1 MKVGLVIYGPLES
14 QSGGYL
20 FDRMLVSKLR
30 GLGDVVD
37 IVSLPPRRYA
47 AHLLDN
53 VVYRNN
59 SDVDV
64 LVQDE
69 LNHPSLLLAN
79 GRLHRSP
86 IISIV
91 HHLRSSEKRPLWENA
106 NYRLIERGYLNS
118 VDGFIFN
125 SEVTRESVQLLAG
138 RPKPFVVATPGGDR
152 LGRSTPEHVMQRALQ
167 PGPLRLIYV
176 GSLTPAKGLDVLL
189 DALAVLPR
197 ADFSLDVVG
206 TGAAAPR
213 FAERMRRTAGDLRL
227 PAKFCGEL
235 DDRALEEKL
244 RNSHVMVLP
253 SYYEG
258 FGIAYLEGMAHGL
271 PAVGTVAGAIP
282 DLVTDGVDGYLVSPG
297 DAGGLADRIRAL
309 GYERELLARLGVA
322 ALRRFTVFPTWEQT
336 TERIRDFLF
345 SVAVR

>member
-1 MKVGLVIYGPLES
+1 MKVGLAIYGSLDS
-14 QSGGYL
+14 HSGGYL
-20 FDRMLVSKLR
+20 FDRMLVSRLR
-30 GLGDVVD
+30 ERGDVVE
-37 IVSLPPRRYA
+37 IVSMPRRRYA
-47 AHLLDN
+47 ANLLDN
-53 VVYRNN
+53 LAYRNG

-79 GRLHRSP
+79 RRLHRSP

-91 HHLRSSEKRPLWENA
+91 HHLRSSERRPRWENA
-106 NYRLIERGYLNS
+106 MYRLIERGYLNS
-118 VDGFIFN
+118 VDGFVFN
-125 SEVTRESVQLLAG
+125 SEVTRESVQLLAR

-152 LGRSTPEHVMQRALQ
+152 LGRSTPEHVRQRALR

-176 GSLTPAKGLDVLL
+176 GSLTPAKGLDVLI

-206 TGAAAPR
+206 ASAAAPR
-213 FAERMRRTAGDLRL
+213 FAGNMRRMAEDRRL
-227 PAKFCGEL
+227 PVSFCGEL

-271 PAVGTVAGAIP
+271 PALGTVAGAIP
-282 DLVTDGVDGYLVSPG
+282 DLVSDGVDGYLVSPG
-297 DAGGLADRIRAL
+297 DARVLADRILAL
-309 GYERELLARLGVA
+309 GHKRKTLARLGLA
-322 ALRRFTVFPTWEQT
+322 ALRRFDAFPTWEQT
-336 TERIRDFLF
+336 TERIRDFLL
-345 SVAVR
+345 SVALR